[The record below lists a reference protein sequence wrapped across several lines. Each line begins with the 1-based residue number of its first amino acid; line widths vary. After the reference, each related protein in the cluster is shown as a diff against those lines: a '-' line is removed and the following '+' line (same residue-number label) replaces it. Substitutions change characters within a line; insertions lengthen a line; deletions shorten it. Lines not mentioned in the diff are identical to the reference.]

1 MKKESIYNKESLNI
15 NNKRKFI
22 NAVSQLQT
30 LAVLL
35 VMVIFLSLMYPSFFT
50 VLNLSNILKQQVPNL
65 IVAIGITFMLILGEI
80 DISIGGA
87 LAVVIITVGK
97 TINVLG
103 VFPAIILGILVG
115 VVIGLINSVLVV
127 DGKIPSFIATLG
139 MMYMTRSIAFVV
151 TQGYSIGNF
160 PERFVKFYSSTFL
173 KIPTVLIILLI
184 LYAIAHIALTRSRF
198 GKHLFAVGSD
208 KNISSVMGI
217 KPDRVRRTSFLIL
230 GLLIGIAGVLF
241 ASRLGAAQANTGRG
255 FEFEVISAVIIGGAS
270 LYGGAGNVL
279 NTIIGVFIIALIR
292 NGLNLSHSNIYW
304 QDFVMGAVIVVAVLL
319 DTWRV
324 RIRDRRLY

>member
-1 MKKESIYNKESLNI
+1 MKFKRGLIDKA
-15 NNKRKFI
+15 NN
-22 NAVSQLQT
+22 LQT
-30 LAVLL
+30 LGVLL
-35 VMVIFLSLMYPSFFT
+35 LMVIFLSLSYPSFFT
-50 VLNLSNILKQQVPNL
+50 ILNLSNILKQQVPNL
-65 IVAIGITFMLILGEI
+65 IVAIGITYMLIVGEI
-80 DISIGGA
+80 DISIGGT
-87 LAVVIITVGK
+87 LGLVIIVVGK
-97 TINVLG
+97 TINLLG
-103 VFPAIILGILVG
+103 IWPAIFLGILTGLIV
-115 VVIGLINSVLVV
+115 GLINSVLVI

-160 PERFVKFYSSTFL
+160 PEKFVKFYSSTIL
-173 KIPTVLIILLI
+173 RIPVVLIILLV
-184 LYAIAHIALTRSRF
+184 LYAIAFIALTKSRF

-208 KNISSVMGI
+208 KTISSIMGI
-217 KPDRVRRTSFLIL
+217 NPNKIRRMTFLIL

-279 NTIIGVFIIALIR
+279 NSIIGVFIIALIR

-304 QDFVMGAVIVVAVLL
+304 QDFVMGFVIVLAVLL

-324 RIRDRRLY
+324 RLRDRKLY